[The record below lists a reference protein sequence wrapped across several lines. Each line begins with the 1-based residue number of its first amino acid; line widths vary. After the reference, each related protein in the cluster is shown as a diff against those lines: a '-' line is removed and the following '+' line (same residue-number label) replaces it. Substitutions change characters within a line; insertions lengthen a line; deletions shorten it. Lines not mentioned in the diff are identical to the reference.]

1 MGAFSPGS
9 QSLVLSPEQPVTPED
24 CRARESSSTL
34 VAPAVLALVYFLL
47 HMLTA
52 TRYGYFRDAMYYV
65 ACGEHLD
72 WGYVDHPPLIALLAW
87 ITAHTLG
94 TSLRAILLWPAL
106 AGVARILLI
115 AAFAR
120 ELGARSFGTA
130 LAAVLAISPGVWW
143 AMDHQFAMNALEPL
157 FWTGAA
163 FLVLRIIKTQNV
175 KLWLAFGAVVGL
187 GMENKYSIAVF
198 GFALLLG
205 LLLTGQRKLLF
216 TPWLLAGGVVSA
228 LIWLPNLLWNVQHH
242 WPFFELMHNV
252 RASGRDIILSPA
264 DFVWQQILLMNPLS
278 FPFWL
283 AGLLYYFFARAV
295 QAYRAFGWAFLVTI
309 VFFLLA
315 HGKNY
320 YSTPAYPIVLAAGAV
335 VTETFLAGGRFAAR
349 PRLLAALKAVPFVWL
364 FAGIAVFL
372 PVVLPVLS
380 VQAYLRYQAHLPFKV
395 PASEH
400 MHQGV
405 PLPQIY
411 SDEFGWPEMVATVA
425 HVYNSLPAE
434 ERMKTAI
441 YADNFG
447 EAAAIDSFGAKYGLP
462 KAICAHQSYFLW
474 GPRNYTGEIVI
485 LIGSARIEEAQPFFA
500 SVEVAANL
508 NHPYAESIETR
519 PILLARGLKGD
530 LQTLWPKLKRWN

>member
-1 MGAFSPGS
+1 M
-9 QSLVLSPEQPVTPED
+9 VLSSEQPVAWESSG
-24 CRARESSSTL
+24 AREGSSTWF
-34 VAPAVLALVYFLL
+34 APAVLALVYFLL
-47 HMLTA
+47 HTLTA
-52 TRYGYFRDAMYYV
+52 TRYGYFRDAMYYL
-65 ACGEHLD
+65 ACGEHLA

-106 AGVARILLI
+106 TGVARILLV

-120 ELGARSFGTA
+120 ELGARRLGTA

-157 FWTGAA
+157 FWTGTA
-163 FLVLRIIKTQNV
+163 LVVLRIIKTQSAR
-175 KLWLAFGAVVGL
+175 LWLAFGAIVGL

-198 GFALLLG
+198 GFSLLLG
-205 LLLTGQRKLLF
+205 LLLTRQRKLLF
-216 TPWLLAGGVVSA
+216 TPWLLAGGAVSV

-252 RASGRDIILSPA
+252 RASGRDMLLSPVE
-264 DFVWQQILLMNPLS
+264 FVWQQILLINPLS

-283 AGLLYYFFARAV
+283 AGLLYYLFARTAR
-295 QAYRAFGWAFLVTI
+295 AYRALGWAFLVSI
-309 VFFLLA
+309 AFFLLA

-335 VTETFLAGGRFAAR
+335 ATETFLAG
-349 PRLLAALKAVPFVWL
+349 PRLAAHTRLLRALKPILFVWL

-380 VQAYLRYQAHLPFKV
+380 VATYLRYQAHLPFKV
-395 PASEH
+395 PPSEH
-400 MHQGV
+400 MHEGV

-425 HVYNSLPAE
+425 RVYNSLPAE
-434 ERMKTAI
+434 ERAKTAI
-441 YADNFG
+441 YTDNFG
-447 EAAAIDSFGAKYGLP
+447 EAAAIDLFGPKYGLP
-462 KAICAHQSYFLW
+462 KAICPHQSYYLW
-474 GPRNYTGEIVI
+474 GPRDYTGEMVI
-485 LIGSARIEEAQPFFA
+485 LVGSARIEEAQPFFA

-519 PILLARGLKGD
+519 PILLARGLKVN
-530 LQTLWPKLKRWN
+530 LPTLWPQLKRWN

>member
-1 MGAFSPGS
+1 MTASSPGGHS
-9 QSLVLSPEQPVTPED
+9 VTLAPEELVATENSGAHENSWP
-24 CRARESSSTL
+24 L
-34 VAPAVLALVYFLL
+34 VAPAVIALVYFLL
-47 HMLTA
+47 HMATA
-52 TRYGYFRDAMYYV
+52 TRYGYFRDAMYYL
-65 ACGEHLD
+65 ACGQHLD

-87 ITAHTLG
+87 ITEHTLG

-106 AGVARILLI
+106 AGVARIFLI
-115 AAFAR
+115 VAFAR
-120 ELGARSFGTA
+120 ELGARRFAVA
-130 LAAVLAISPGVWW
+130 LAAVLVITPGVWW
-143 AMDHQFAMNALEPL
+143 AMDHQFAMNALEPI
-157 FWTGAA
+157 FWMGAA
-163 FLVLRIIKTQNV
+163 FLVLRIIKTQNLY
-175 KLWLAFGAVVGL
+175 LWLAFGAIVGL

-198 GFALLLG
+198 GFALLIG
-205 LLLTGQRKLLF
+205 LLFTRERKLLF
-216 TPWLLAGGVVSA
+216 TPWLVAGGAISL

-242 WPFFELMHNV
+242 WPFFELLHNI

-264 DFVWQQILLMNPLS
+264 EFVWQQILLMNPLS

-283 AGLLYYFFARAV
+283 AGLLYYFFASTAK
-295 QAYRAFGWAFLVTI
+295 AYRAFGWAFLLTI
-309 VFFLLA
+309 AFFLLA

-335 VTETFLAGGRFAAR
+335 ATEAFLAGPGFRAR
-349 PRLLAALKAVPFVWL
+349 PRLRAAMKPVIFVWL
-364 FAGIAVFL
+364 FAAMAVFL

-380 VQAYLRYQAHLPFKV
+380 VQAYLRYQASLPFKV

-425 HVYNSLPAE
+425 RVYNSLPAE
-434 ERMKTAI
+434 ERAKTAI

-447 EAAAIDSFGAKYGLP
+447 EAAAIDLFGPKYGLP
-462 KAICAHQSYFLW
+462 KAICPHQSYFLW

-500 SVEVAANL
+500 SVEVAARL

-519 PILLARGLKGD
+519 PVLLARGLKVN
-530 LQTLWPKLKRWN
+530 LQTLWPKLKRWD